1 MTDHTYLIERLR
13 RPTITPSV
21 LTCREAADA
30 LAAMVKERDDCIADR
45 TKLRTLLDCK
55 REDIEA
61 LVKERDAYK
70 RAKQENDE
78 RFMLE
83 RDALQ
88 ARVKRLEDALRGVR
102 DHQPAHC
109 GCGVEGC
116 IEVEEAWDEVRA
128 ALAGDKP

>member
-1 MTDHTYLIERLR
+1 MIKRYVQTRNRDHEL
-13 RPTITPSV
+13 V
-21 LTCREAADA
+21 LTEDKGQNFLEWPRYVLASDYDA
-30 LAAMVKERDDCIADR
+30 LAAERDA
-45 TKLRTLLDCK
+45 LA
-55 REDIEA
+55 A
-61 LVKERDAYK
+61 LVKERDAEVYHHGETAHQL
-70 RAKQENDE
+70 RE
-78 RFMLE
+78 
-83 RDALQ
+83 AL